1 MNDLTVF
8 IYLIFFVALFGA
20 TFAFMFK
27 SMTDIQREM
36 DRSPTRSYADAM
48 RAYTPKKI
56 VTRMPHQELDRVDE
70 YDDEFLVKM
79 KLEVIVEDEDAE
91 KVTEAIK
98 KAAYSGKIGDGKI
111 FIYNIDQVIRIR
123 TGEKDSDAV

>member
-27 SMTDIQREM
+27 SMTAVFDEM
-36 DRSPTRSYADAM
+36 DKSPTKSYADAM

-56 VTRMPHQELDRVDE
+56 VTRMTHPELDRVDE
-70 YDDEFLVKM
+70 YDDDKLM
-79 KLEVIVEDEDAE
+79 KSLDARIQEIEEDDEDE
-91 KVTEAIK
+91 
-98 KAAYSGKIGDGKI
+98 GDGDIPAKPYVGSGI
-111 FIYNIDQVIRIR
+111 
-123 TGEKDSDAV
+123 